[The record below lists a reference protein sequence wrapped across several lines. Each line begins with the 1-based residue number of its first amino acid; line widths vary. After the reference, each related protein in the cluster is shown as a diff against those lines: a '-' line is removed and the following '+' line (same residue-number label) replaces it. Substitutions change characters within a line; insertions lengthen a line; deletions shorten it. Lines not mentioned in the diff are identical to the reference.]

1 MLSKVLLIIPALL
14 MVFAISV
21 HAENY
26 LTGPE
31 SVAFDSLRN
40 RYLVSNVRDGSIV
53 SIDMEG
59 NQEYFKQGMGS
70 CLGNCI
76 VGNTIFVAVG
86 RNVVGVNLDNPDDVT
101 MYSGSGWAN
110 LDGMTADTS
119 GYLYVVATESMKIYK
134 IKISDGTYSTF
145 VDGSIPINTQDI
157 FFDIQNN
164 RLLGCVYANNAP
176 ILAVDLADSSV
187 STFLSPAPGLF
198 DGITMDADGNVYA
211 ATHAGGGQVI
221 MWDNTYT
228 NPWVV
233 VSSGHNQ
240 PAGLDYNFRD
250 DVLAVPEFAADTVK
264 FIECGAPYL
273 TRTGRTLDDSAGD
286 TDGLVDAGESISMMV
301 TLRNEGWSIGGV
313 NGHLSST
320 DPNVSITTADAGYGE
335 CYGWGAET
343 VCQTPFVFAV
353 DAACPDPYVLPLVL
367 EVTGDDAYTITDTL
381 YVFVGETAGF
391 SDDMESGAP
400 SWQHHALSKGLGE
413 NWHLESYRS
422 VSGDYSWKMGGLG
435 AEPYSNNSDAAL
447 ITPPFL
453 VPERPIF
460 TFQYFIDAE
469 IDAEPGL
476 AWDGGIVMISSG
488 DGNWTQL
495 MPEGGYPYAIVANPA
510 SPFEAGT
517 PCYSGAEGWV
527 EAMYDLSAYSGVV
540 QIMFRFGSDALANG
554 EGWYVD
560 DINIYFGGCCYDPT
574 GDVDA
579 SGATDISDLTF
590 LVEYFFN
597 SGPSPVCPEEADM
610 DASAE
615 LNVSDLT
622 YFVEYLFGGG
632 PGPMNCL

>member
-1 MLSKVLLIIPALL
+1 MLSRILLVIPALL
-14 MVFAISV
+14 MVFAISA

-53 SIDMEG
+53 SIDMDG
-59 NQEYFKQGMGS
+59 NQEYFKQGLGS

-76 VGNTIFVAVG
+76 VGNRIWVAVG
-86 RNVVGVNLDNPDDVT
+86 RNVVGIDLDNPDDVT
-101 MYSGSGWAN
+101 MYSGSGWFS

-119 GYLYVVATESMKIYK
+119 GYLYVVATQSMQIIK

-145 VDGSIPINTQDI
+145 VNGGIPIGTQDI
-157 FFDIQNN
+157 IFDKENN
-164 RLLGCVYANNAP
+164 RLLVCVYANNAS
-176 ILAVDLADSSV
+176 ILAVDLADSTV

-221 MWDNTYT
+221 MWDNSYA

-240 PAGLDYNFRD
+240 PAGLDYNVRD
-250 DVLAVPEFAADTVK
+250 DILSVPDFGGDTVH
-264 FIECGAPYL
+264 FVECGAPYL
-273 TRTGRTLDDSAGD
+273 VYHGRTLDDSAGD
-286 TDGLVDAGESISMMV
+286 TDGLVEAGESISMMV
-301 TLRNEGWSIGGV
+301 TLRNDGWRTGGV
-313 NGHLSST
+313 NAHLSST
-320 DPNVSITTADAGYGE
+320 DPNVSITSADASFGD
-335 CYGWGAET
+335 CDGWGVET
-343 VCQTPFVFAV
+343 GCLTPYVFAV

-367 EVTGDDAYTITDTL
+367 EVIDDDAYTMTDTV

-400 SWQHHALSKGLGE
+400 SWQQHAMTRGFE
-413 NWHLESYRS
+413 NGWHLDSYRS

-435 AEPYSNNSDAAL
+435 PDPYASSSDAAL

-453 VPERPIF
+453 LPERPIF
-460 TFQYFIDAE
+460 TYQYWIDAE
-469 IDAEPGL
+469 VDAVPTL

-495 MPEGGYPYAIVANPA
+495 TPEGGYPYSIVANPA
-510 SPFEAGT
+510 SPFDPGT
-517 PCYSGAEGWV
+517 LCYSGAEGWV

-540 QIMFRFGSDALANG
+540 QIMFRFGSDAAANA

-560 DINIYFGGCCYDPT
+560 DINIHYGGCCYDPT
-574 GDVDA
+574 GDVDDN
-579 SGATDISDLTF
+579 GATDISDLTYM
-590 LVEYFFN
+590 VDYFFN
-597 SGPSPVCPEEADM
+597 AGPPSVCTEEADM
-610 DASAE
+610 DANAE
-615 LNVSDLT
+615 VNVSDLT
-622 YFVEYLFGGG
+622 YIVEFLFGGG
-632 PGPMNCL
+632 PEPMDCL